1 MWGLISAPFREK
13 EELYLIQEEKVI
25 ILTKM
30 YVCSAL
36 RDLVLVVQF
45 KKNVENPQEGVLL
58 LVKIAG

>member
-25 ILTKM
+25 ILTKR

>member
-1 MWGLISAPFREK
+1 
-13 EELYLIQEEKVI
+13 
-25 ILTKM
+25 M

>member
-45 KKNVENPQEGVLL
+45 
-58 LVKIAG
+58 